1 MFMNTP
7 IFIVYGL
14 FVLLVVGIAV
24 SLIVLMWAGVRALNA
39 ITDER
44 RMNIDERRIEM
55 ELFLAGDSEPENE

>member
-1 MFMNTP
+1 MNTP

-24 SLIVLMWAGVRALNA
+24 SLIVLMWACVRALNA